1 MKKVTL
7 IFSYIMFSIAMIIT
21 LFMFVLIILGVVI
34 IKEVPPIIV
43 FAIMTGLFL
52 LLTLHYFK
60 CIKFQKHNQ
69 LDSKLITKTKNIN
82 SIVAFIFGFFSF
94 TMFIVGLY
102 PILLYG
108 QVINVALIFIFVG
121 LVFALYTINLVMINK
136 NLNIN
141 D

>member
-1 MKKVTL
+1 
-7 IFSYIMFSIAMIIT
+7 
-21 LFMFVLIILGVVI
+21 MFVLIILGVVI

>member
-7 IFSYIMFSIAMIIT
+7 IFSYIMFSITMVIT
-21 LFMFVLIILGVVI
+21 LFMFVSIILGVVI

-52 LLTLHYFK
+52 LLALHYFK
-60 CIKFQKHNQ
+60 CIKFQNHNQ
-69 LDSKLITKTKNIN
+69 IDSKLITKNKNIN
-82 SIVAFIFGFFSF
+82 SILAFIFGFFSV
-94 TMFIVGLY
+94 TMFIVGIY

-108 QVINVALIFIFVG
+108 QVIDVALIFIFAG
-121 LVFALYTINLVMINK
+121 LFFALYSINLVMINK
-136 NLNIN
+136 SLNIN

>member
-7 IFSYIMFSIAMIIT
+7 IFSYIMFSITLVIT
-21 LFMFVLIILGVVI
+21 LFMFVSIILGVVI

-52 LLTLHYFK
+52 LLALHYFK
-60 CIKFQKHNQ
+60 CIKFQNHNQ
-69 LDSKLITKTKNIN
+69 IDSKLITKNKNIN
-82 SIVAFIFGFFSF
+82 SILAFIFGFFSV
-94 TMFIVGLY
+94 TMFIVGIY

-108 QVINVALIFIFVG
+108 QVIDVALIFIFAG
-121 LVFALYTINLVMINK
+121 LFFALYSINLVMINK
-136 NLNIN
+136 SLNIN